1 MLMLIFGCGLVVGG
15 AVATVGWALWADRAM
30 RGGL

>member
-1 MLMLIFGCGLVVGG
+1 MTIIIFTLSVIVGA

-30 RGGL
+30 RSGL